1 VGDFVR
7 VTADEFENCRAT
19 VEAIFG
25 AEATVRFVIFGRDCG
40 TRSFP
45 LRILER
51 VDTLDWDP
59 GIELGE

>member
-1 VGDFVR
+1 MGDFVR

-19 VEAIFG
+19 AEAISG

-45 LRILER
+45 LQILER
-51 VDTLDWDP
+51 VDTLDPPSEND
-59 GIELGE
+59 